1 MELKRKV
8 KGYGS
13 VHGQTPLAT
22 SLGKGRHFVQEVPS
36 ILLPAKMTDL
46 VKRVVN
52 YILSLTSP

>member
-8 KGYGS
+8 KSYGS
-13 VHGQTPLAT
+13 VHGQTPPAV

-46 VKRVVN
+46 VKRIVN
-52 YILSLTSP
+52 YIPSPTFP